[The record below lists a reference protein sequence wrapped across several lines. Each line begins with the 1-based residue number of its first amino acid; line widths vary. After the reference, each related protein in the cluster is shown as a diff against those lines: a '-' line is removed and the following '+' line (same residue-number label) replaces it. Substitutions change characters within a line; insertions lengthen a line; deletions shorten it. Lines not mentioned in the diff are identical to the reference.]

1 MLRKPA
7 QLIFYL
13 STLHKP
19 AAGAGLCNVLKYK
32 ADTFYLSTIQKPAPD
47 DSSFMRSF
55 FDALDLVSHGN
66 LLFSSGYTIIADL
79 GYLCTNL
86 LI

>member
-7 QLIFYL
+7 HLILYL

-47 DSSFMRSF
+47 STDYIFLR
-55 FDALDLVSHGN
+55 N
-66 LLFSSGYTIIADL
+66 
-79 GYLCTNL
+79 TNL
-86 LI
+86 LY